1 MKREKPVYT
10 ASGTLEGEMV
20 VAFLASKGI
29 DAFVSQ
35 ESIGSV
41 HGLTAGILGRAK
53 IYVRD
58 EDREQALH
66 LLEGMDAGEF
76 ELPDD
81 VDLAAMLDEEE
92 SELLLDDID
101 RDLAEEAAI
110 EAEQEDA
117 EEAAWLAQFVICLL
131 YTSPSPRD

>member
-117 EEAAWLAQFVICLL
+117 EEAAWLAQFVIDDDDDE
-131 YTSPSPRD
+131 SSDEA